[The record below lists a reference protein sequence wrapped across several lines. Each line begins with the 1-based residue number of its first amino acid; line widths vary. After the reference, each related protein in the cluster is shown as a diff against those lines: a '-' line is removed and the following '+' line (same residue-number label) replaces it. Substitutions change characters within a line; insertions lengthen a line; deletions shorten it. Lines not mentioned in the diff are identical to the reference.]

1 MINGSIYQ
9 RRVMGNRLPLLGRMV
24 DALREAAVEVDGVE
38 DDERITRLWR
48 LARKL
53 EGCCVHPVVL
63 GRDDDD
69 RLMFRECRCRSRIC
83 PYCREC
89 RRREVVAQL
98 VATLD
103 RMDSTRFM
111 TFTLLSCDAPLGEQ
125 LIRLRSTFSRLRR
138 TKLWRDRVD
147 GGLYTVEVTYNR
159 KTGQWHPHIHAVA
172 EGKYIPQALLAD
184 EWERITG
191 DSRVVDIRACRS
203 RRQAVKYL
211 AEYVQKTSDV
221 EKFPMSAIAEW
232 AVEVHG
238 LRFVAKFGTM
248 YGRSARG
255 EGEGVAEGR
264 SENVGQSIHSGDPDS
279 SERERSPWRIVAYIE
294 PLLSAAARGDGEAA
308 VLAQC
313 IEAGR
318 RRKAD
323 DGEPGFVI
331 ATEPGSVSFVER
343 IRAWKRREEELRC
356 GGARASGRTCRK
368 RGPPDGQQWFRQI
381 IDDRVAEVVVSAGVD
396 GLQSTA
402 AGGCTSDRL
411 V

>member
-24 DALREAAVEVDGVE
+24 DALRDAALEVADVE
-38 DDERITRLWR
+38 DDEVCERLWR

-89 RRREVVAQL
+89 RRREVVEQL
-98 VATLD
+98 TATMD

-111 TFTLLSCDAPLGEQ
+111 TFTLLSSDAPLGEQ
-125 LIRLRSTFSRLRR
+125 LARLRACFGRLRR
-138 TKLWRDRVD
+138 TKLWKRRAA
-147 GGLYTVEVTYNR
+147 GGLYTVEVTYNG

-172 EGKYIPQALLAD
+172 EGSYIPQRELAS

-191 DSRVVDIRACRS
+191 DSRIVDIRACRS

-221 EKFPMSAIAEW
+221 EKFPMDVMAEW
-232 AVEVHG
+232 AMEVHG

-248 YGRSARG
+248 YGVAPGGGLGGAAGGNG
-255 EGEGVAEGR
+255 EYVQQP
-264 SENVGQSIHSGDPDS
+264 VHSGDKDLPDVGT
-279 SERERSPWRIVAYIE
+279 SPWRIVAYVE
-294 PLLSAAARGDGEAA
+294 PLLSAAARGDGEAGN
-308 VLAQC
+308 LLEL

-318 RRKAD
+318 RRKTD
-323 DGEPGFVI
+323 DGRRGFVI
-331 ATEPGSVSFVER
+331 EAEPGGMSFADR
-343 IRAWKRREEELRC
+343 LRTWKRHEEELHRDGIGKK
-356 GGARASGRTCRK
+356 GGAGRNRAVA
-368 RGPPDGQQWFRQI
+368 DGQLWFREI
-381 IDDRVAEVVVSAGVD
+381 FHDRIPDIVVPAGVD
-396 GLQSTA
+396 GVQTA
-402 AGGCTSDRL
+402 VTCGRSAD
-411 V
+411 